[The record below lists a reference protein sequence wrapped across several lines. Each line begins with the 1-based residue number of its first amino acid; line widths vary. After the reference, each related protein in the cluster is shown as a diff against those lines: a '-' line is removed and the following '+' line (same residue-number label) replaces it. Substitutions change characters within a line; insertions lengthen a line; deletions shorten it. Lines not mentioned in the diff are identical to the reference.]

1 MKDIFG
7 NEATIL
13 PEEGEEEIWVDVVGF
28 PQYEVS
34 TFGNIKNKK
43 RKNKLTPRTD
53 KNGYEIVW
61 LYHGMDD
68 DGEQRKCVKVH
79 RVVCEAFYGTP
90 APDEICDHRDFCR
103 SNNYY
108 KNLRWVDRSESVKHR
123 RPIKRDNVVTLKS
136 TPVVLVDKNTH
147 QMIQKFSSILE
158 AHKQLGLN
166 EIQIFSN
173 IKGYRV
179 PFSIGYFMTEEQ
191 YNLMEFKRT
200 HS

>member
-13 PEEGEEEIWVDVVGF
+13 PEEGEEEIWVDVVGY

-68 DGEQRKCVKVH
+68 EGTSRKCVKVH
-79 RVVCEAFYGTP
+79 RIVCEAFYGTP

-147 QMIQKFSSILE
+147 QMI
-158 AHKQLGLN
+158 
-166 EIQIFSN
+166 
-173 IKGYRV
+173 
-179 PFSIGYFMTEEQ
+179 
-191 YNLMEFKRT
+191 
-200 HS
+200 